1 MARATTSLPRCIN
14 PQHKSRSGAVQR
26 FTPQFRPSNTLS
38 ANNYRSRGPLA
49 FGRGSP
55 LTTYGWRAIMITNK
69 KATTVRTWF
78 RRLTAARLILLMLTC
93 LPVWGKSPQTVSN
106 QDLMNMKV
114 ASASKQE
121 DRKNTRLNHRHLAIY

>member
-1 MARATTSLPRCIN
+1 
-14 PQHKSRSGAVQR
+14 
-26 FTPQFRPSNTLS
+26 
-38 ANNYRSRGPLA
+38 
-49 FGRGSP
+49 
-55 LTTYGWRAIMITNK
+55 MITNK

-114 ASASKQE
+114 ASASKKE
-121 DRKNTRLNHRHLAIY
+121 LNNEVKITQTAPALY